1 MTAVHSASAAPD
13 ALHGT
18 SVIDCGRAFLTAQI
32 YTWLTV
38 ITISGEIDATNA
50 GQLGHHVTALVPDD
64 GALIVD
70 MVDTDFIS
78 VDGQRALFA
87 LNVECVRV
95 DTRWAVIGSH
105 AVHRLLRVADGEGLV
120 PAVRSATEALQRVR
134 RSRRER
140 RPLQLVT

>member
-1 MTAVHSASAAPD
+1 MTAVHSASAPPD
-13 ALHGT
+13 ALRGT
-18 SVIDCGRAFLTAQI
+18 SVIDYGRAFLTAQI

-50 GQLGHHVTALVPDD
+50 DELGHHVTALVPDD

-70 MVDTDFIS
+70 MADTDFIG
-78 VDGQRALFA
+78 VDGLCALFA
-87 LNVECVRV
+87 LNVECVHV
-95 DTRWAVIGSH
+95 DTRWAMIGSH
-105 AVHRLLRVADGEGLV
+105 AVHRLLRVGDGEGLV